1 MHEVDTGTKP
11 ETAEPSRRVGG
22 GTAERKGMEC
32 QASTARTEASGQ
44 KTVVMM
50 MEQVVSRQ
58 NMLAAYQRVVG
69 NHGSAG
75 VDGVTVEELAE
86 YSRLHWERIRAE
98 LLEGRYQPQ
107 AVRTVVI
114 PKPGGGERELGIP
127 TVMDRMI
134 QQAVHQV
141 MSPLFDAGFS
151 EASYGFRAGRSA
163 HGAVERAREHMAAGH
178 RWVVDI
184 DLERFFDRVN
194 HDVLIARVS
203 RTVKDKRVL
212 KLIGGYLRAGLMKG
226 GVVSPRSEGTPQGGP
241 LSPLLSNILL
251 DVLDK
256 ELERRGHRFVR
267 YADDC
272 NVYVQSRR
280 AGERVMR
287 SLRVWLE
294 KRLRLKINEAKSAVD
309 RPWHRKFLG
318 YSVTVHRYPKLKV
331 SPESVKRM
339 KQRLRELLRQGRGRN
354 LRAVIAAVAVY
365 LRGWFGYYCKAEV
378 RNVFENLDQWL
389 RRKLRRIVWKQWK
402 KPKTRYRKLRAHG
415 IAPDQARLSAWNGRG
430 PWYNA
435 GASHMHF
442 AIPTKLLRNWGLPS
456 LLEEHQRLQTL

>member
-1 MHEVDTGTKP
+1 MHEADTGTKP

-32 QASTARTEASGQ
+32 QASTARTEVSGQ
-44 KTVVMM
+44 KTVMM

-58 NMLAAYQRVVG
+58 NMQAAYQRVVG

-75 VDGVTVEELAE
+75 ADGVTVEELAE

-107 AVRTVVI
+107 PVRTVVI

-141 MSPLFDAGFS
+141 MSPLFDGGFS
-151 EASYGFRAGRSA
+151 EASYGFRPGRSA
-163 HGAVERAREHMAAGH
+163 HGAVERAREHMSAGH
-178 RWVVDI
+178 RWVVDM

-194 HDVLIARVS
+194 HDVLMARVS
-203 RTVKDKRVL
+203 HTVKDKRVL
-212 KLIGGYLRAGLMKG
+212 RLIGCYLRAGLMKG

-272 NVYVQSRR
+272 NVYVRTRQ

-294 KRLRLKINEAKSAVD
+294 KRLRLKVNEVKSAVD

-318 YSVTVHRYPKLKV
+318 YSVTVHKRPKLKV

-339 KQRLRELLRQGRGRN
+339 KQRLRNLLRQGRGRN
-354 LRAVIAAVAVY
+354 LRRVIATVAVY
-365 LRGWFGYYCKAEV
+365 LRGWLGYYRKAEV
-378 RNVFENLDQWL
+378 RNVFEDLDKWL

-402 KPKTRYRKLRAHG
+402 KPRTRYWKLRAHG
-415 IAPDQARLSAWNGRG
+415 IARDQARAAAWNGRG
-430 PWYNA
+430 PWFNA
-435 GASHMHF
+435 GASHMHL
-442 AIPTKLLRNWGLPS
+442 AIRTKLLRSWGLPS